1 VSASGR
7 PDLRPLVEVPN
18 YLGSRPVTAQPIR
31 GTTVSGEP
39 VVHELTEGT
48 TLLMFLSTSCDG
60 CQELWEAFGDAGH
73 PAFPATLSRLV
84 VTRRSTEDP
93 GKAAG
98 QAGSATVVMSDEA
111 WADYAVHSGPFFVL
125 VDGAGSRILT
135 EGVAWSVDQ
144 ITAAVA
150 AAWPA

>member
-7 PDLRPLVEVPN
+7 PDLRHLVEVPN

-31 GTTVSGEP
+31 GATVSGAP
-39 VVHELTEGT
+39 VVHELAEGL

-73 PAFPATLSRLV
+73 QGFPATLSRLV
-84 VTRRSTEDP
+84 VTRRSTEDL
-93 GKAAG
+93 GKVAG
-98 QAGSATVVMSDEA
+98 RGGSATVVMSDEA
-111 WADYAVHSGPFFVL
+111 WSDYAVHSGPFFVL
-125 VDGAGSRILT
+125 VDGAESRVLT
-135 EGVAWSVDQ
+135 EGVAWSVEQ

-150 AAWPA
+150 AALSA